1 MSLRLT
7 DGGHL
12 AKRADGTIV
21 RYGPNGNPVD
31 QLRPG
36 DAGYTYWLGLLDSK
50 NSPQRTRRTQSNE

>member
-21 RYGPNGNPVD
+21 RYGADGKPVD
-31 QLRPG
+31 HLRPG
-36 DAGYTYWLGLLDSK
+36 DAGYSYWLSLVEAK
-50 NSPQRTRRTQSNE
+50 NSPQRTQRK